1 MNGQFKPS
9 TAPQEAV
16 RRNAPPGPYA
26 AGLLAHPFTLGVAS
40 GDPTAEGVLLW
51 TRLAPDPLVPDGG
64 MPPASVRVDW
74 QVATD
79 EAFTDVV
86 RAGWAVASRALAHS
100 ARVEVHGLLPDRV
113 YFYRFRAGA
122 HVSAT
127 GRTRT
132 FPVPGTPVASLR
144 LATLSCQSLVAGRF
158 AALRHL
164 AGTEH
169 DVVLHLGDY
178 IYERRGPEAPAVGDD
193 RRHRPFREVRT
204 LEDYRVRH
212 AQYRLD
218 PDLQAAHASAPFICV
233 PDDHDVVNNMA
244 GRRGRNGRED
254 PEKFT
259 PRLAA
264 AYQAY
269 YEHLPLRR
277 ASRPRGP
284 AMRLHRRFEYGDLAR
299 VMLLDTRQHRSPQAP
314 GPRLQRLS
322 REARDPSRT
331 MLGRA
336 QERWLQESLAT
347 STATW
352 NVVGQQ
358 IYLAALDLGEGEKR
372 LVNVDKWDGYPAA
385 RRRLTG
391 FLSEARPRNP
401 VFLGG
406 DVHAAMVNDI
416 TDGPDHDGPA
426 VASEFLGSSVSS
438 GKGNNPVFEAA
449 LARNPQVRYYDGRR
463 RGYLSCTAT
472 PEQWRGDLWFVDAP
486 LDAGSPVRLGASWA
500 LHDGVLG
507 ARPV

>member
-1 MNGQFKPS
+1 M
-9 TAPQEAV
+9 
-16 RRNAPPGPYA
+16 RRDTRAGAYA
-26 AGLLAHPFTLGVAS
+26 AGLRDHPFTLGVAS
-40 GDPTAEGVLLW
+40 GDPTADSVLLW

-64 MPPASVRVDW
+64 MPSGSVRVDW

-79 EAFTDVV
+79 EAFTEVV

-100 ARVEVHGLLPDRV
+100 VRVEVRGLQPDRV
-113 YFYRFRAGA
+113 YHYRFRVGA

-132 FPVPGTPVASLR
+132 FPVPGSPVSSLR

-164 AGTEH
+164 AQTDH

-178 IYERRGPEAPAVGDD
+178 IYESPGPEFPAAGVD
-193 RRHRPFREVRT
+193 RRHRPFREART

-218 PDLQAAHASAPFICV
+218 PDLQAAHASAPFLCV

-254 PEKFT
+254 PETFG

-277 ASRPRGP
+277 TSRPRGP
-284 AMRLHRRFEYGDLAR
+284 AMRLHRRFEYGDLVR
-299 VMLLDTRQHRSPQAP
+299 VMLLDTRQHRSPQVP
-314 GPRLQRLS
+314 GPRFQPLS
-322 REARDPSRT
+322 RAARDPSRT
-331 MLGRA
+331 MLGRR
-336 QERWLQESLAT
+336 QERWLQDSLAT
-347 STATW
+347 SSATW

-358 IYLAALDLGEGEKR
+358 IYLAALDLGGGERR
-372 LVNVDKWDGYPAA
+372 LFNNDKWDGYPAA

-391 FLSEARPRNP
+391 FLADARPRNP

-416 TDGPDHDGPA
+416 TDGPDHDGPV

-449 LARNPQVRYYDGRR
+449 LAKNPQVRYYDGRR
-463 RGYLSCTAT
+463 RGYLSCTVT
-472 PEQWRGDLWFVDAP
+472 PEQWRGDIWFVDAP

-500 LHDGVLG
+500 LDDGVLG